1 MLLILKALWFI
12 TVEAVRTMIPWFSVW
27 LCKETLKTFLA
38 LVQHDVDISN
48 SWKKACIVG
57 PQGDATCSRKHA
69 CECSSCGWMVR
80 FDQWCLHCGSAETSS
95 LGFLNYKQ
103 KQMWQLIW
111 RLLLQNIQVQSKLH
125 IAALVTVTAF
135 SFLSFETQDYS
146 QMYLSQ
152 WFSLRIDHLGCLL
165 LLFVSGVSVSGT
177 SRLENHKCLRTSCRA
192 HAYSQSKANIWINFK
207 TPQLQIV
214 HVSMYFRCTWWLL
227 WLFDPPAQFLIR
239 DIGSR
244 DAHQSICSCS
254 GAEFCWRVAW
264 PYHWLQHQEMG
275 SILCIDVEYNRT
287 WTEVAF

>member
-1 MLLILKALWFI
+1 MHASVAPVAEWWGLTSGAFI
-12 TVEAVRTMIPWFSVW
+12 VDQQKPAPWVFWITNRSRSGNSFEVY
-27 LCKETLKTFLA
+27 LCK
-38 LVQHDVDISN
+38 
-48 SWKKACIVG
+48 
-57 PQGDATCSRKHA
+57 
-69 CECSSCGWMVR
+69 
-80 FDQWCLHCGSAETSS
+80 TSKS
-95 LGFLNYKQ
+95 
-103 KQMWQLIW
+103 
-111 RLLLQNIQVQSKLH
+111 
-125 IAALVTVTAF
+125 LVTVTAF
-135 SFLSFETQDYS
+135 GFLSFETQDYS

-165 LLFVSGVSVSGT
+165 LLLVSGVSVSGT

-192 HAYSQSKANIWINFK
+192 HAYSQSKANMNQLQ
-207 TPQLQIV
+207 TPQLQVV

-275 SILCIDVEYNRT
+275 SILCIEAEYNRI
-287 WTEVAF
+287 